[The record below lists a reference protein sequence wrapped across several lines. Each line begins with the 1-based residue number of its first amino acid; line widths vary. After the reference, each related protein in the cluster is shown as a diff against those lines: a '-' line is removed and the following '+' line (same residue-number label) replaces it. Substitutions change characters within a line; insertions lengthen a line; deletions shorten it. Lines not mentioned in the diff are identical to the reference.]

1 MESTEYGAFL
11 ILVKALMVR
20 LNYNEANQI
29 NPSKLEVIGMT
40 TKLYQLKTFSC
51 PSCIAK
57 IEKMLMKT
65 KGIRSAEVLFNSSRV
80 RVSFEEKEVGS
91 QEIKNLI
98 EKLGYQVI
106 GEK

>member
-1 MESTEYGAFL
+1 
-11 ILVKALMVR
+11 
-20 LNYNEANQI
+20 
-29 NPSKLEVIGMT
+29 
-40 TKLYQLKTFSC
+40 
-51 PSCIAK
+51 
-57 IEKMLMKT
+57 MKT

-80 RVSFEEKEVGS
+80 RVSFEEKEVES